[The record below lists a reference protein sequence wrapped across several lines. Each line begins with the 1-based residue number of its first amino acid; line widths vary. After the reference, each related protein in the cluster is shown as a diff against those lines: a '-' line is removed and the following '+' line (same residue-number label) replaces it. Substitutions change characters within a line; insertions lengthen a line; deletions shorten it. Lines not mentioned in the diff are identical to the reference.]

1 MKYFI
6 LSAFFMLL
14 GLSVTTGYQMLGG
27 RISESGMLDEPFF
40 LVPLSLVCFVIAS
53 VLMVIGLAKRHKNND

>member
-14 GLSVTTGYQMLGG
+14 GLSVTAGYQMLGG
-27 RISESGMLDEPFF
+27 RISENGMLDEPFF
-40 LVPLSLVCFVIAS
+40 LVPLSLVCYVVAT
-53 VLMVIGLAKRHKNND
+53 VLMIVGLAKHQNKK